1 VAFICVVAKKKKS
14 KMTST
19 AGMGSG
25 TTPRAD
31 SSNVT
36 RQGRQEQIVQNQ
48 QNQRLAASMD
58 DHLQYKMLLLELAVV
73 LN

>member
-1 VAFICVVAKKKKS
+1 
-14 KMTST
+14 MTST

-31 SSNVT
+31 ACNIT
-36 RQGRQEQIVQNQ
+36 RQERQEQIVQNQ
-48 QNQRLAASMD
+48 QNQQNQQLAASMD

>member
-1 VAFICVVAKKKKS
+1 
-14 KMTST
+14 MTST

-31 SSNVT
+31 ACNVT
-36 RQGRQEQIVQNQ
+36 RQERQEPIFQNQ
-48 QNQRLAASMD
+48 QNQQLAASMD